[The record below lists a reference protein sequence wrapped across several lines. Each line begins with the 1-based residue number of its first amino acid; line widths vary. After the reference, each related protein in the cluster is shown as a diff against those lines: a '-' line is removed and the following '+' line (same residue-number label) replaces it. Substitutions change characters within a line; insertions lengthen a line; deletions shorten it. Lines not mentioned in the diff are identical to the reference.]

1 MVDIM
6 QEWVGKIKIMKKLL
20 LLLITIITL
29 TNLSYASFPIYNN
42 IISAN
47 NDPTTDSWIPIIIV
61 FWLLI
66 ISIPII
72 IIRFMMKKF
81 KKK

>member
-1 MVDIM
+1 MKQLVLLKSIF
-6 QEWVGKIKIMKKLL
+6 IK
-20 LLLITIITL
+20 L

-42 IISAN
+42 IVSAN
-47 NDPTTDSWIPIIIV
+47 NDPTTDSWIPIIIA

>member
-1 MVDIM
+1 
-6 QEWVGKIKIMKKLL
+6 MKQLVL
-20 LLLITIITL
+20 FFITLITFISV
-29 TNLSYASFPIYNN
+29 SYASFPIDNN

-72 IIRFMMKKF
+72 IIRFVMKKF

>member
-1 MVDIM
+1 
-6 QEWVGKIKIMKKLL
+6 MKKLL

>member
-1 MVDIM
+1 
-6 QEWVGKIKIMKKLL
+6 MKQLVL
-20 LLLITIITL
+20 FFITLITFI
-29 TNLSYASFPIYNN
+29 NVSYASFPIDNN
-42 IISAN
+42 IISPN